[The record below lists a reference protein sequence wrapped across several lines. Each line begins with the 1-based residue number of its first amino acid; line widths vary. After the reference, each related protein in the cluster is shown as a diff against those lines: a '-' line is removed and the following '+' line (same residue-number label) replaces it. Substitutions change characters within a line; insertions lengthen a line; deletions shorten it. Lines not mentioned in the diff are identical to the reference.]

1 MSNVLKTALDAKGF
15 NASYEGKP
23 ARLLPISAT
32 VLEEHPALA
41 DAKIGKQIAAGDMI
55 VTWRGENGKP
65 KGEVLDPLAMND
77 LAIMVR
83 KSDGEDYRVDA
94 SSIGDAVER
103 LAGLVRE
110 DRQNVKDVEKSN
122 SKGEK
127 EHRAAIARG
136 EVDEDEAFVPA
147 KPRFADGAFDNIGT
161 LVDGLKARLSTE
173 YGNDFSGLPGKTMAA
188 LGELQVTKAT
198 RNTLT
203 GQDLSKAKG
212 AHALRIEI
220 AKLESNAP
228 DANAAAVERE
238 HGNERVEAALEDLRV
253 SGEGFS
259 AAQMAALSPNA
270 ELVTLAFKPL
280 TTANP
285 YEIQARRLGPRDT
298 NTVLQDLRRFE
309 ETEWAPGAIANTR
322 ALLQDRMPGYD
333 FKAKVFSR
341 DGADMML
348 VADHAGA
355 VLYAWDSETRVQEF
369 DPTADLKVF
378 TAEDVPSD
386 EELEALR
393 AQARDL
399 RYNAVGEEIDFSFGD
414 DDKDEPALEA

>member
-1 MSNVLKTALDAKGF
+1 MSNVLNEALKSKGM
-15 NASYEGKP
+15 NATYEGKP
-23 ARLLPISAT
+23 ARLLPISAS
-32 VLEEHPALA
+32 VLEEHPGLA
-41 DAKIGKQIAAGDMI
+41 DAKIGKQIVAGDMI

-65 KGEVLDPLAMND
+65 KGEILDPLAENE

-83 KSDGEDYRVDA
+83 KSDGEDYRVEA
-94 SSIGDAVER
+94 SNIGNAVER
-103 LAGLVRE
+103 LSGLFLE
-110 DRQNVKDVEKSN
+110 DRQNVKDVAAAN
-122 SKGEK
+122 AKGEK

-136 EVDEDEAFVPA
+136 EIDEDEVFTPA
-147 KPRFADGAFDNIGT
+147 KPRFESGAFENLDT
-161 LVDGLKARLSTE
+161 LVGGLKARLSAE
-173 YGNDFSGLPGKTMAA
+173 YGNDFSGLPGKTLAA

-203 GQDLSKAKG
+203 GDELTKAKE

-220 AKLESNAP
+220 AKLENNTP
-228 DANAAAVERE
+228 DAAAVERE
-238 HGNERVEAALEDLRV
+238 HGNERVEAALEDLRT
-253 SGEGFS
+253 SGEGYS
-259 AAQMAALSPNA
+259 AAQMAAMAPNA

-280 TTANP
+280 TTASP
-285 YEIQARRLGPRDT
+285 YEIQARRIGPRDA
-298 NTVLQDLRRFE
+298 NTVLQDLRRHE
-309 ETEWAPGAIANTR
+309 DTEWAPGAIAKTR

-369 DPTADLKVF
+369 DTAADMKVF
-378 TAEDVPSD
+378 TAADVPTD

-399 RYNAVGEEIDFSFGD
+399 RYNAVGDEIDFSLGD
-414 DDKDEPALEA
+414 EEDDEPAFEA